1 MDGNG
6 HVESTALATASPGA
20 IISTTEMR
28 AALQA
33 AKEQQDILGLFVRD
47 IMTEGVDYGTI
58 PGTARKGPDGKEIP
72 NRTLLKPGAEKLIAF
87 FRCRP
92 RFKLRRHED
101 PDKGLYSYEF
111 RCEILTASGDV
122 VAEGFGSA
130 SSRESKYR
138 WRTAQR
144 TCPKCKQPAIRQS
157 TKEPGYYCWGKIGG
171 CGAKFPP
178 GDKAIEGQQLGRVEN
193 PDMADVANT
202 VLKMAKKR
210 AMVDAALALAR
221 CSDLF
226 GQDLEDLVDT
236 AATPAPAAKSEAPK
250 SNGAAK
256 PAPTQAKTPDGEPY
270 NPQTGEL
277 DGFGDPGL
285 PTPEEKAEHEA
296 DTLLELIAAAKS
308 LPMLQALAARCRA
321 LPPNQQP
328 RVREKFQAAWKALA
342 STGREPGA
350 EG

>member
-1 MDGNG
+1 MTTTNG
-6 HVESTALATASPGA
+6 SESTALAVASPGA

-47 IMTEGVDYGTI
+47 IMTEGVDYGMI
-58 PGTARKGPDGKEIP
+58 PGTARKGPDGKEVP
-72 NRTLLKPGAEKLIAF
+72 NSRTLLKPGAEKLISF

-92 RFKLRRHED
+92 RFKLRRTED
-101 PDKGLYSYEF
+101 PDKGLYAYEF

-144 TCPKCKQPAIRQS
+144 KCPKCQQPAIGVSKFADRNGGNFGVGS
-157 TKEPGYYCWGKIGG
+157 YYCNKKQGG
-171 CGAKFPP
+171 CGSQFEA
-178 GDKAIEGQQLGRVEN
+178 GDKAIEGQQLGRTEN
-193 PDMADVANT
+193 PDVADVANT

-226 GQDLEDLVDT
+226 GQDLEDLVDAT
-236 AATPAPAAKSEAPK
+236 A
-250 SNGAAK
+250 
-256 PAPTQAKTPDGEPY
+256 PAPTPKSQVAAPTAKTAPAKTSDGEPFDP
-270 NPQTGEL
+270 NTGEL
-277 DGFGDPGL
+277 GDPGQPL
-285 PTPEEKAEHEA
+285 PEELAA
-296 DTLLELIAAAKS
+296 DISDKIGQAQTLADLNALAPRVTKLPDALKPALRHAFAARMGWIAAQS
-308 LPMLQALAARCRA
+308 R
-321 LPPNQQP
+321 QP
-328 RVREKFQAAWKALA
+328 GE
-342 STGREPGA
+342 